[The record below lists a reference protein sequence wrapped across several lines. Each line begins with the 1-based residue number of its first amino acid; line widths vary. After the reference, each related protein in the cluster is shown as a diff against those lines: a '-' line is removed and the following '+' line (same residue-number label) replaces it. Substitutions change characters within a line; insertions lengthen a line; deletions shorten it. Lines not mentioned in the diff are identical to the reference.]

1 MTEVIIDTIH
11 KSIFSLLHNVFNLLP
26 NDNILGLSKL
36 KVFGDDK
43 IKVTEDLKFVL

>member
-1 MTEVIIDTIH
+1 MLDNFLN
-11 KSIFSLLHNVFNLLP
+11 SSP

-36 KVFGDDK
+36 KVFADDK